1 MAMPRPRDPNR
12 NSIPPS
18 VLGTISGTVYP
29 RTMAPASPPSTAPSN
44 PPSQSLRDRTIR
56 AVRSEITA
64 TAIRLFR
71 EQGYDETT
79 VEQIAAAAGMSR
91 TSFFRYFGS
100 KEDVILGRIDE
111 LGTRV
116 CEALAARPNDEPVWQ
131 SLRRAADALI
141 ADIDDAPDARR
152 LVMRTLYAS
161 HSLKAREL
169 GRQLSWHDLMTPE
182 VARRMGVA
190 DPSTDPRPRAIT
202 GAALACL
209 NAAFDAWSAS
219 TDEHISLAK
228 VVDLAMSAPNSTT
241 L

>member
-1 MAMPRPRDPNR
+1 
-12 NSIPPS
+12 
-18 VLGTISGTVYP
+18 
-29 RTMAPASPPSTAPSN
+29 MAPASQPSTAPPN
-44 PPSQSLRDRTIR
+44 PPEQRQPQQPQQGEGESLRDRTIR
-56 AVRSEITA
+56 AVRSEITD

-111 LGTRV
+111 LGRRV
-116 CEALAARPNDEPVWQ
+116 CEALAARPTDEPVWE
-131 SLRRAADALI
+131 SLRRAADTLI
-141 ADIDDAPDARR
+141 ADIDAAPDARR
-152 LVMRTLYAS
+152 KVMRTLYAS
-161 HSLKAREL
+161 HSLKAREV

-182 VARRMGVA
+182 IARRMAIA
-190 DPSTDPRPRAIT
+190 DPTADPRPRALT

-219 TDEHISLAK
+219 EDGSVSLAEL
-228 VVDLAMSAPNSTT
+228 VDLAMSAPNSPAR
-241 L
+241 